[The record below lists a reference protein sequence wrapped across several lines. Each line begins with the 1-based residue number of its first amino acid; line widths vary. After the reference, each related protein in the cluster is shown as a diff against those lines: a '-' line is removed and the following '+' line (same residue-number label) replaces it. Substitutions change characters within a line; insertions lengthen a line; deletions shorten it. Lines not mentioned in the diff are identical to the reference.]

1 MLWMI
6 SSTTLRRPDV
16 LGTLLTDTQYI
27 RHRERHANHANAADK
42 PSAETANRRLP
53 DAPLSADFLMFITV
67 LWRPILRTIVKS
79 AAFLL
84 F

>member
-6 SSTTLRRPDV
+6 TSTALRRPDV
-16 LGTLLTDTQYI
+16 LGTLRTDTQYI
-27 RHRERHANHANAADK
+27 RHRERPAKRANAAGK
-42 PSAETANRRLP
+42 PPAGTANRRLP

-67 LWRPILRTIVKS
+67 LWRPILRIIVKP